1 METINISTNKAYKM
15 VVDGFACYVH
25 VDTMKTSY
33 DNQVT
38 IMFEGM
44 LSSYYHD
51 SSNEEEPIE
60 YEDELIEY
68 KDEPSN
74 DKKERGGFYK
84 LMQKYKES

>member
-15 VVDGFACYVH
+15 VVDGFACYVR
-25 VDTMKTSY
+25 VDRMDSY
-33 DNQVT
+33 NNQVT
-38 IMFEGM
+38 IIFGGA

-60 YEDELIEY
+60 YEDEPL
-68 KDEPSN
+68 D

-84 LMQKYKES
+84 LMQKCKES

>member
-15 VVDGFACYVH
+15 VVDGFACYVY
-25 VDTMKTSY
+25 VDRMETSY

-38 IMFEGM
+38 IIFEGV

-60 YEDELIEY
+60 CEDEPL
-68 KDEPSN
+68 D

-84 LMQKYKES
+84 LMQKGKES

>member
-25 VDTMKTSY
+25 VDRMETY
-33 DNQVT
+33 DNQVA
-38 IMFEGM
+38 IIFEGA

-51 SSNEEEPIE
+51 SSNEEESIE
-60 YEDELIEY
+60 CE
-68 KDEPSN
+68 DEPSD

-84 LMQKYKES
+84 LMQKCKES